1 MALTGISQ
9 LVGLLKNKNLA
20 VRRRA
25 AAREDAGPTAP
36 WMSLESGNLVE
47 TVPLTVGFRGSLQ
60 VSTWVR
66 LLHRVV
72 VSTRATQ
79 VRFLQDLT

>member
-1 MALTGISQ
+1 MQ
-9 LVGLLKNKNLA
+9 GLLPPGCQC
-20 VRRRA
+20 R
-25 AAREDAGPTAP
+25 
-36 WMSLESGNLVE
+36 VE